1 MKTRLCRDASTTPM
15 KYKQEVVDTSHQ
27 TQASTTPLK
36 HKQEVVDTS
45 HQTQAS
51 TTKSVDC
58 CPLSVDPKTIVF
70 ISSDVKTEFYLAD
83 DKGVQAIDFL
93 EAVSYLKA
101 TPQEKAIP
109 FDKNT
114 SHYNHVNKA
123 LELYTKEYV
132 EAADTTSANRN
143 DLDKSSLEAN
153 KFLRTIMQ
161 ITTDDELR
169 KHCTTLIT
177 YINEGIYSQ
186 LPRHLKTLARE
197 YKNDRLKI
205 KQDEYTLL
213 RKIETLIKEY
223 HTYNKQQ
230 QTNHTTD
237 PQIIISETFV
247 SPR

>member
-15 KYKQEVVDTSHQ
+15 KY
-27 TQASTTPLK
+27 
-36 HKQEVVDTS
+36 KQEVVDTS

-109 FDKNT
+109 FGKNT

-230 QTNHTTD
+230 TNHTTD
-237 PQIIISETFV
+237 PQIIISETFIMTTDN
-247 SPR
+247 SQQSTEIKY